1 MTASNEQRL
10 TLKEWLAAHARSEPV
25 HYRKIAEA
33 LGRDAASV
41 SASLSIERKQAE
53 DDNRPPYFVRTGPGL
68 YQYNDLCEGAVDENL
83 ITEVRKRAEEYNLVT
98 RNMMR
103 QRIAELE
110 IDGFEELARIV
121 LVNIRA
127 REKETQV
134 IRRYNNTIVMST
146 SWLDDGGR
154 SPVVVYAKKCELDG
168 KVERDT
174 ILEIRGSLPTLKAN
188 QGVLI
193 TNGIVSKEA
202 KNEALGYAVADVK
215 VSVPPVHLMDIEIVL
230 NILLE
235 SRTGVRVRPVEVLLL
250 DDEFWRRLSN
260 TER

>member
-1 MTASNEQRL
+1 MTASDGHRL
-10 TLKEWLAAHARSEPV
+10 TLKEWLAAHARTEPV

-68 YQYNDLCEGAVDENL
+68 YQYNDLCEGAVDEDL
-83 ITEVRKRAEEYNLVT
+83 IREVRTRAEEYNLVT

-110 IDGFEELARIV
+110 IDGFEELAKIV
-121 LVNIRA
+121 LLNIRA
-127 REKETQV
+127 RVENTEV
-134 IRRYNNTIVMST
+134 IRRYNDTIVMST
-146 SWLDDGGR
+146 SWRDDGGR
-154 SPVVVYAKKCELDG
+154 SPVVAHAKKCKLDER
-168 KVERDT
+168 VERDT
-174 ILEIRGSLPTLKAN
+174 ILEIRGSLPTLQSN

-193 TNGIVSKEA
+193 TNGIVTKDA
-202 KNEALGYAVADVK
+202 KAEALGYARGDVK
-215 VSVPPVHLMDIEIVL
+215 VSVPPVHIMDIEILL

-235 SRTGVRVRPVEVLLL
+235 SRTGVRTRRVEVLLL
-250 DDEFWRRLSN
+250 DDDFWGRLTSH
-260 TER
+260 E